1 LASRTPQSLQT
12 SLARLA
18 GADARAARETRIFRI
33 TVTSSDGKKCS
44 VNVRISPKKV
54 YPTTLKQ
61 LANELRVK
69 ADDLDAVLDDWT
81 HEQLVDHLSQFPAA
95 VLDSLPRERRFLEH
109 LAHESE
115 PTDS

>member
-1 LASRTPQSLQT
+1 LASRTPKSLQT

-18 GADARAARETRIFRI
+18 GTDARKASETRIFKI

-61 LANELRVK
+61 LARELRVEFDQL
-69 ADDLDAVLDDWT
+69 DDVLDNWT
-81 HEQLVDHLSQFPAA
+81 HEQLVAHLSQFPSE
-95 VLDSLPRERRFLEH
+95 VLDSLPAEERFRTFL
-109 LAHESE
+109 A
-115 PTDS
+115 DSNDAK